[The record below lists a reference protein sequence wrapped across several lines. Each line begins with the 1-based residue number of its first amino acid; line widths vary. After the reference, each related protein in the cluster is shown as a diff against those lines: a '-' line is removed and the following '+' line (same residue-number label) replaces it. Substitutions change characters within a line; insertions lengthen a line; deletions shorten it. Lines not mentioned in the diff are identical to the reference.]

1 MLESSPYVRGVS
13 MTVSLVRR
21 FQDYGAWRQ
30 NVAKRISDFRAWLDK
45 NELSDGQTDLRL
57 TQVLERLSED
67 KLTIAF
73 VAEFSRGKSE
83 LINAIFFAE
92 YGRRLLPSAAGR
104 TTMCPTELQW
114 EPRLGP
120 SLQLLPIET
129 RATHAT
135 TSEFKRFPEEWT
147 VLPLDIGS
155 PEALANVFQKVRDT
169 KLVPIEEAKNYGL
182 FVNTEPDAHFQ
193 QRNDGLVEIPCWRH
207 AIINFPH
214 PLLEQGLVIL
224 DTPGLNAIGTEP
236 ELTLNLLP
244 SAHAVLFILAL
255 DTGVSQT
262 DVEVWRDYIQASGP
276 RGRCALA
283 VLNKIDSLWDG
294 LRTEPE
300 IEAEIQ
306 NQIAYCAE
314 TLEIAPDAV
323 FPVSAQRGLVA
334 KINGDGA
341 LLDRSRLLTLESA
354 LSSTLI
360 PRRLEIVRDATRA
373 EIVELMQRTASLL
386 EVRAS
391 GVQEQLDELKSLRG
405 KNMNVV
411 ESIMR
416 RVRTEKQDFENGLL
430 KFQSLRKDFSEASNQ
445 LFTQLG
451 LDALNE
457 DAKRTLEQVRKSR
470 FTPGV
475 RSAMHSFFGSARAR
489 LDGAATQ
496 VSEIHKMM
504 TEVYRG
510 FEAEH
515 GLRLGA
521 PAPFSLLRYQ
531 KEFDRLERLY
541 QKHFD
546 TLYTMLTNEALT
558 LLQKF
563 FETIATQIRKVFAY
577 ANRETD
583 VWLRAI
589 MAPMETQI
597 REHQIQLRRRLE
609 SVKRILE
616 SNETLEA
623 RIRELEQSAAHL
635 TTQISEVDAM
645 SDGLQLVLSV
655 DDAPL
660 AAAA

>member
-1 MLESSPYVRGVS
+1 MSL
-13 MTVSLVRR
+13 SLVRR

-30 NVAKRISDFRAWLDK
+30 NVATRIGDFRAWLDK

-83 LINAIFFAE
+83 LINSIFFAE
-92 YGRRLLPSAAGR
+92 YGRRLLPSSAGR

-114 EPRLGP
+114 DPKLGP
-120 SLQLLPIET
+120 TLQLLPIET

-135 TSEFKRFPEEWT
+135 TSEFKRFPEEWK
-147 VLPLDIGS
+147 VLPLDITS
-155 PEALANVFQKVRDT
+155 SEALANVFQKVRET
-169 KLVPIEEAKNYGL
+169 KLVPTEDARNYGL
-182 FVNTEPDAHFQ
+182 FLNTEPDTHFQ
-193 QRNDGLVEIPCWRH
+193 QRNEGMVEIPCWRH

-262 DVEVWRDYIQASGP
+262 DVEVWRDYVQASGP
-276 RGRCALA
+276 RGRCAFA

-306 NQIAYCAE
+306 NQVAYCAE
-314 TLEIAPDAV
+314 TLEIEPHTI

-334 KINGDGA
+334 KINGNQA
-341 LLDRSRLLTLESA
+341 LLERSRLPTLEHA
-354 LSSTLI
+354 LSANLI
-360 PRRLEIVRDATRA
+360 PRRLEIVRDSTRG

-386 EVRAS
+386 EARAG
-391 GVQEQLDELKSLRG
+391 GVNEQLSELLSLRG
-405 KNMNVV
+405 KNLNVV
-411 ESIMR
+411 DAMMR
-416 RVRTEKQDFENGLL
+416 RVRIEKQGFENGLVE
-430 KFQSLRKDFSEASNQ
+430 FQALRKRFSDLSNA

-475 RSAMHSFFGSARAR
+475 RSAMQSFFGSARDR
-489 LDGAATQ
+489 LDSAAREVVT
-496 VSEIHKMM
+496 IHKMM
-504 TEVYRG
+504 TEVYQG
-510 FEAEH
+510 FESTH

-521 PAPFSLLRYQ
+521 PPPFSLLRYQ

-609 SVKRILE
+609 SVKRIHE
-616 SNETLEA
+616 STETLEA
-623 RIRELEQSAAHL
+623 RIRELEQTTVQLS
-635 TTQISEVDAM
+635 TQIAEVDAM
-645 SDGLQLVLSV
+645 ADGLQRVLSV
-655 DDAPL
+655 DDAPM